1 MGTIREICRVMPLVV
16 TVLLVLLGGY
26 EAILGF
32 RQLYGFSV
40 SNHSLY
46 VLTGSF
52 YNPGPYM
59 GYLAMVLPVCVYVY
73 VSGCTQI
80 LRCAQDDIIKR
91 TSINVL
97 KYSAGI
103 IGLMIL
109 CLLPSGMSRSA
120 WVAAVVSVGYVM
132 AMHHREK
139 LSTFLWNHWK
149 GVLTGGC
156 SISCSC
162 LWRLSLEEG
171 FGGRAPADVEG
182 GCPCGMRTSLDRL
195 WLGICGGSLR

>member
-26 EAILGF
+26 EAFLGF

-40 SNHSLY
+40 SNHRLY
-46 VLTGSF
+46 ALTGSF

-109 CLLPSGMSRSA
+109 MIQHFILRTVPRGIKS
-120 WVAAVVSVGYVM
+120 
-132 AMHHREK
+132 
-139 LSTFLWNHWK
+139 ND
-149 GVLTGGC
+149 
-156 SISCSC
+156 
-162 LWRLSLEEG
+162 EE
-171 FGGRAPADVEG
+171 
-182 GCPCGMRTSLDRL
+182 
-195 WLGICGGSLR
+195 